1 MRYEVKAPA
10 KVNIYLKLCGTL
22 PNGYHELS
30 TLMQTVN
37 IFDTVTVE
45 INESKEEIIIAK
57 CVGRDDIPSEKNLC
71 YKAADRFFAMAAR
84 KNCKLPNAKVNIT
97 VDKNIPSEAGLGG
110 GSSDAAAVVRIL
122 QKHFNHPLND
132 EELIELSRNIGADT
146 AFFLRGGSQ
155 ICEGIGEIMTDSISF
170 AGIPMIIL
178 KPSEGVSTPLC
189 FKAADYLCSGT
200 TAKKELSAIKTCLT
214 DTTCAE
220 KPLKILADNE
230 KILQNDLQKPAES
243 FVTDITRAC
252 ELLSSNG
259 ASFVRMSGSGSAVF
273 GMFDSEN
280 SRDKAF
286 EAIKKADS
294 AFACFACETI

>member
-45 INESKEEIIIAK
+45 IKESKEEIIIAK

-84 KNCKLPNAKVNIT
+84 KNAKLSNVEVNIT

-110 GSSDAAAVVRIL
+110 GSSDAASVVRIL
-122 QKHFNHPLND
+122 QKHFGNPLND
-132 EELIELSRNIGADT
+132 DEMIELSRNIGADT
-146 AFFLRGGSQ
+146 AFFLRGGSK

-189 FKAADYLCSGT
+189 FKTADYLCSGT
-200 TAKKELSAIKTCLT
+200 TAKKELMSIKKCLT
-214 DTTCAE
+214 DTTCADE
-220 KPLKILADNE
+220 PLKILEDNE
-230 KILQNDLQKPAES
+230 RILQNDLQKPAES
-243 FVTDITRAC
+243 FVSDITKAC
-252 ELLSSNG
+252 ELLSAGG

-273 GMFDSEN
+273 GMFDSEEL
-280 SRDKAF
+280 RDKVF
-286 EAIKKADS
+286 ETINTPDS
-294 AFACFACETI
+294 TFTCFSCETI